1 MMKILPILTQLAC
14 LLAWTSPGLAAQ
26 TPEHL
31 PQRALF
37 AGGCF
42 WCMEKPFEQLAGVL
56 SVISGYTGGHSD
68 HPTYETYARDGHIE
82 AIEVIYDASQISYAQ
97 LLDIF
102 WRQIDPTDAGG
113 QFVDRGPQYTSA
125 IFYLNEEQRRL
136 AEASKQALQQSGRFR
151 KAIVTPV
158 VPATTF
164 YPAESYHQ
172 DYYRKNPIRYW
183 YYRSHSGRDDFLE
196 RIWGKTTHHDTKP

>member
-1 MMKILPILTQLAC
+1 MMKLLPILTQLAC
-14 LLAWTSPGLAAQ
+14 LLTWVSPGLAASASGN
-26 TPEHL
+26 P
-31 PQRALF
+31 PQRAIF

-42 WCMEKPFEQLAGVL
+42 WCMEKPFEQTPGVL

-82 AIEVIYDASQISYAQ
+82 AIEITYDPTQISYAQ

-102 WRQIDPTDAGG
+102 WHQIDPTDASG
-113 QFVDRGPQYTSA
+113 QFVDRGAQYTSA
-125 IFYLNEEQRRL
+125 IFYLDEEQQQL
-136 AEASKQALQQSGRFR
+136 AEASKRDLQQNGRFD
-151 KAIVTPV
+151 KPIVTPI

-164 YPAESYHQ
+164 HAAEAYHQ

-183 YYRSHSGRDDFLE
+183 YYRSHSGRDTFLE
-196 RIWGKTTHHDTKP
+196 GVWGKQLHQDAAP